1 MDASPSAPSA
11 ATSPS
16 AAGFSGS
23 LTIVGAATVAITKS
37 LSEIVGFTFSGRLT
51 DDIFT
56 LVPIVV
62 EDGLGYTPLVVSC
75 ILLVHQSF
83 GLWLPAIAG
92 MIYDRYN
99 PRWLGP
105 VSLMLVAI
113 GVGLLGIFA
122 SVVPVWGIPILL
134 VPASIGTGLFISP
147 YNALVMN
154 TLPENRGFASGML
167 ETTRQMGHTIGTT
180 MAAMILGLSL
190 PATIG
195 LIPDIDAQIYYQ
207 EGFRLAAL
215 TVVWIVSAGCIVALF
230 QKVPVVASATAPPEG
245 SAPSSAD

>member
-1 MDASPSAPSA
+1 
-11 ATSPS
+11 
-16 AAGFSGS
+16 
-23 LTIVGAATVAITKS
+23 
-37 LSEIVGFTFSGRLT
+37 
-51 DDIFT
+51 
-56 LVPIVV
+56 
-62 EDGLGYTPLVVSC
+62 
-75 ILLVHQSF
+75 
-83 GLWLPAIAG
+83 

-105 VSLMLVAI
+105 VSLMLVAT